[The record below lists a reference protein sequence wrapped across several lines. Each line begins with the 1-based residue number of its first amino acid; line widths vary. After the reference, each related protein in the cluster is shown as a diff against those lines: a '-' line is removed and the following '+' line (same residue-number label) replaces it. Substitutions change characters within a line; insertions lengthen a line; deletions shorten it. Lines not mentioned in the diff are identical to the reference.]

1 MHTVINDEFYMKL
14 AIELAE
20 RVIGQ
25 TGINPA
31 VGCVI
36 VNDGQIVGMGAH
48 LRRGE
53 GHAEVH
59 ALQMA
64 GSRAEGGTAYVTLEP
79 CSHFGKTPP
88 CSLRLM
94 EAGVKR
100 VVVACTDPNPVVA
113 GSGLTLLRQQA
124 IEVKVGVL
132 ALEAYRII
140 EKFAKYITTGL
151 PYVTLKTAQTLDGKI
166 ATHEGHSQWITNEQA
181 REVVHTLRHRHQAIM
196 VGIGTVLQDDP
207 SLTTRL
213 SVQGLNPI
221 RMIVDSKLRLPLS
234 AKVVSDKSAQT
245 WVLTTITADQDRA
258 AALERNGVTVIRIN
272 EGDRVDVRK
281 AIEACGQREISSILL
296 EGGGHLNGSMLEAGL
311 IDQVVLMIAPKI
323 VGHKDAPGSF
333 IFPGPAKMS
342 DAYCLEQIS
351 VETLGDNVIISGL
364 PVRQEQEGRE
374 E

>member
-221 RMIVDSKLRLPLS
+221 RMIVDSKLRLPLN

>member
-14 AIELAE
+14 AIGLAE
-20 RVIGQ
+20 RIVGQ

-48 LRRGE
+48 LKRGE

-64 GSRAEGGTAYVTLEP
+64 GPRADGGTAYVTLEP
-79 CSHFGKTPP
+79 CSHYGKTPP

-113 GSGLTLLRQQA
+113 GRGLTLLREHA

-132 ALEAYRII
+132 AAEAERII
-140 EKFAKYITTGL
+140 EPFAKYITTGL

-221 RMIVDSKLRLPLS
+221 RLIVDSQLSLPLN
-234 AKVVSDKSAQT
+234 AKVVRDQLAPT
-245 WVLTTITADQDRA
+245 WVLTTMNADQERA
-258 AALERNGVTVIRIN
+258 IALERLGVTVIRIN
-272 EGDRVDVRK
+272 KGKRVDVRK
-281 AIEACGQREISSILL
+281 AIAACGQREISSILL

-311 IDQVVLMIAPKI
+311 IDRVVLMMAPKI
-323 VGHKDAPGSF
+323 VGHPDAPGSF
-333 IFPGPAKMS
+333 MFPGPAKMS
-342 DAYCLEQIS
+342 DAYCLEQVS
-351 VETLGDNVIISGL
+351 VEVLGNNIIIKGV
-364 PVRQEQEGRE
+364 PGRHEQERE
-374 E
+374 EE